1 MNGTPKKRDSVEISS
16 DQLRAE
22 LIGIKERLGAI
33 ETIESISNRAVVDA
47 YVRTHITTE
56 KAKLVMRE
64 CSEPR
69 TRDHLMTKLQ
79 FASRQALDHH
89 LNPLREADLL
99 RQHFDDDGTQT
110 FEWSNLFR
118 RLPKKALKD
127 ILGSG

>member
-1 MNGTPKKRDSVEISS
+1 MNENPAKKDSLEISS

-33 ETIESISNRAVVDA
+33 ETIESISNRPVVEA
-47 YVRTHITTE
+47 YVRAHLTTD
-56 KAKLVMRE
+56 KSRLIMRE

-69 TRDHLMTKLQ
+69 TRDQLVARLK

-89 LNPLREADLL
+89 LNPLRESDLL

-110 FEWSNLFR
+110 
-118 RLPKKALKD
+118 
-127 ILGSG
+127 